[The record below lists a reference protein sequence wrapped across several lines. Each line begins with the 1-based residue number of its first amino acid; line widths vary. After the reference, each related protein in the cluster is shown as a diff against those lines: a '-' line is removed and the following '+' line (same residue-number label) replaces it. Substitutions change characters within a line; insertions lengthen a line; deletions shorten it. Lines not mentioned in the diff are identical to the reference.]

1 MNRYL
6 KIDLSRAEEVEG
18 NIVPAVI
25 STDTPVD
32 RGEYNEILEHTPE
45 AVNIRGGGD
54 LPLLTAHD
62 NHEPAIGKV
71 TNIQLDNGKLRADL
85 EFGTSTR
92 AVELLED
99 IKRKV
104 INGVS
109 IGYRILEREM
119 DGRNLIAKSWEL
131 FEASIVGVQADL
143 ETGFYRSQTKE
154 KIMNTENSI
163 DTVKEERSRCSE
175 ITEIGKRFNHEED
188 ANSAIASGE
197 SLDSFRT
204 KVLDNV
210 QSRAVATPFVKEV
223 GDSQREYSL
232 VNALSGLSDASKR
245 GYEYEISQDLGRTQK
260 RQNSDSIIV
269 PLDTR
274 VMNAGTAGASTIQT
288 SVDSKIQDFIQ
299 AQSIGMNLGAQM
311 FRLESDDLLVPKG
324 TSASG
329 ATVMATD
336 GTTQSAETT
345 PTLGNVTLSPSYY
358 ADVIPVSYKF
368 LQQSSPDVENYLR
381 RLIGATFASTLDS
394 QMISGSG
401 SGGNIQ
407 GLFNSSIGTTAIT
420 SNAPTFAKIMDN
432 IEALAGANVPVR
444 DLRYLI
450 NPTALGHLTS
460 TVKFSSTASPL
471 MDMQSESEG
480 NVIGSIMGFPVH
492 MSSKMQANKF
502 ILGDF
507 SHSAWAFWGGLEI
520 SVNPF
525 YDDRRFT
532 QSFNAIL
539 GADFKVINASA
550 FNIMTA

>member
-6 KIDLSRAEEVEG
+6 NIDLSRAEVQG
-18 NIVPAVI
+18 NVVPAVI
-25 STDTPVD
+25 STDTPVN
-32 RGEYNEILEHTPE
+32 RGEYNEILEHTDE
-45 AVNIRGGGD
+45 AIKLRMD
-54 LPLLTAHD
+54 ELPLLTAHD
-62 NHEPAIGKV
+62 SQEPAIGKV
-71 TNIQLDNGKLRADL
+71 RNFRIDKGQLRANI
-85 EFGTSTR
+85 EFGSSTR
-92 AVELLED
+92 ARELLED
-99 IKRKV
+99 IKARI

-109 IGYRILEREM
+109 VGYRILEKEM
-119 DGRNLIAKSWEL
+119 EGRNLIAKSWEL
-131 FEASIVGVQADL
+131 FEVSVVGVQADV

-154 KIMNTENSI
+154 KIMDTENSI

-381 RLIGATFASTLDS
+381 RLIGATFASTLDD
-394 QMISGSG
+394 QMIGGSG

>member
-6 KIDLSRAEEVEG
+6 NIDLSRSEVQG

-25 STDTPVD
+25 STDNPVN
-32 RGEYNEILEHTPE
+32 RGTYNEILEHTDE
-45 AVNIRGGGD
+45 AIKLRMD
-54 LPLLTAHD
+54 ELPLLVAHD
-62 NHEPAIGKV
+62 SQDPAIGKV
-71 TNIQLDNGKLRADL
+71 KDFQIGNGQLRANI
-85 EFGTSTR
+85 EFGSSTR
-92 AVELLED
+92 AKELLED
-99 IKRKV
+99 IKNKI

-109 IGYRILEREM
+109 VGYRILEKELE
-119 DGRNLIAKSWEL
+119 GRNLVARSWEL
-131 FEASIVGVQADL
+131 FEVSVVGIGAD
-143 ETGFYRSQTKE
+143 ENSGFYRSQTKE

-232 VNALSGLSDASKR
+232 INALNGLSDSSKR
-245 GYEYEISQDLGRTQK
+245 GYEHEISQDLSRTQK
-260 RQNSDSIIV
+260 RQNSDSIII

-274 VMNAGTAGASTIQT
+274 VMSSGTAGASTIQT

-299 AQSIGMNLGAQM
+299 AQSISMNLGAQM
-311 FRLESDDLLVPKG
+311 FRLASDDLLIPKG

-345 PTLGNVTLSPSYY
+345 PTLGNITLSPKYF

-381 RLIGATFASTLDS
+381 RLIGSTFASTLDN
-394 QMISGSG
+394 QFCGGSG
-401 SGGNIQ
+401 SGGNIK
-407 GLFNSSIGTTAIT
+407 GLFNSSIGTTAI
-420 SNAPTFAKIMDN
+420 SSGAPTFAKIMDS
-432 IEALAGANVPVR
+432 ISAISTANVPTNNLNMLMHPGTLTHMV
-444 DLRYLI
+444 
-450 NPTALGHLTS
+450 TA
-460 TVKFSSTASPL
+460 VKYSGTASPL
-471 MDMQSESEG
+471 LDMVGDGESDG
-480 NVIGSIMGFPVH
+480 NVGSVQGIPTWRTTN
-492 MSSKMQANKF
+492 MQANKF
-502 ILGDF
+502 VTGDF

-520 SVNPF
+520 SVNPY